1 MINRIFP
8 HPILTAVLTV
18 TWLFLASS
26 ASLNSILFG
35 LFLGVLIPIGTA
47 PFWPDRPSLRNP
59 LMIGEYIL
67 VVMWDI
73 VIANIAVARI
83 ILFKANKDIHPAW
96 VSIPLELTSP
106 EAITVLAGT
115 ITLTPGTVTAMISAD
130 GRSLLVHCLH
140 TDNPDAVVAEIKHR
154 YERRLLKAFR

>member
-1 MINRIFP
+1 MINRLFP
-8 HPILTAVLTV
+8 HPVLTV
-18 TWLFLASS
+18 MLTITWLFLAHSS
-26 ASLNSILFG
+26 SLNSILFG
-35 LFLGVLIPIGTA
+35 VFLGILIPIGTA
-47 PFWPDRPSLRNP
+47 PFWPDRPALRNP

-73 VIANIAVARI
+73 VVANIEVARI

-96 VSIPLELTSP
+96 VTIPLKLTSP

-130 GRSLLVHCLH
+130 GSSLLVHCLH
-140 TDNPDAVVAEIKHR
+140 TDNPDAVVAEIKNR
-154 YERRLLKAFR
+154 YERRLSKAFR